1 MKTAHRTASH
11 AKRRYQ
17 ADPASIYKLMN
28 KLQPFTPD
36 ELLKLELPIRMA
48 FEAIKTGRGTLQDIS
63 DLGVAINATM
73 VRAESI
79 DPLCLQTAIAAR
91 DALLRCL
98 HRHTATGRVG
108 FDGPAIA
115 EVELGIDLHEQLLRL
130 STPLQMADAL
140 REVLRRTSNK
150 ETLQ

>member
-1 MKTAHRTASH
+1 MKTTHRTASH
-11 AKRRYQ
+11 AKRRYR
-17 ADPASIYKLMN
+17 ADPSSIYRVMSR
-28 KLQPFTPD
+28 LQPFTPD

-63 DLGVAINATM
+63 EIDAAINATM
-73 VRAESI
+73 VRAEKL
-79 DPLCLQTAIAAR
+79 DPLCRQTAMVSR

-98 HRHTATGRVG
+98 HRYNATGRVG

-115 EVELGIDLHEQLLRL
+115 EVELGIDLYEQLLRL
-130 STPLQMADAL
+130 STPLQIADAL